1 MTTAIAEA
9 RIELHVT
16 NDGARRDCDAPD
28 LAELASELTS
38 AINGALWSY
47 MLRAE
52 LEDALDTALFRAVM
66 EATPTLSGSGPF
78 SIAS

>member
-9 RIELHVT
+9 RVKSHVMK
-16 NDGARRDCDAPD
+16 DGARRDCDAPD
-28 LAELASELTS
+28 LTELASELTN
-38 AINGALWSY
+38 ALNGALWSY

-52 LEDALDTALFRAVM
+52 LEDALDTALFRAAM
-66 EATPTLSGSGPF
+66 AETPTLSGAGPF